1 MIIALSQ
8 KSQEKNWKE
17 NLLVFKELPKNRQP
31 FQFQYKKKLEK
42 LIKTD
47 KKSQKLYLTDYNL
60 LIVQDLWQVH
70 YQILLI
76 ILLKEFIKLNVNTDT
91 LIKNVKLAKSNT
103 KITKTVLN
111 TKALKMIYQNTN
123 V

>member
-1 MIIALSQ
+1 M
-8 KSQEKNWKE
+8 
-17 NLLVFKELPKNRQP
+17 
-31 FQFQYKKKLEK
+31 
-42 LIKTD
+42 IKTD

-91 LIKNVKLAKSNT
+91 LIKNVKLAESNT

-111 TKALKMIYQNTN
+111 TKALKMIY
-123 V
+123 

>member
-1 MIIALSQ
+1 M
-8 KSQEKNWKE
+8 
-17 NLLVFKELPKNRQP
+17 
-31 FQFQYKKKLEK
+31 
-42 LIKTD
+42 IKTD

-60 LIVQDLWQVH
+60 LIAQDLWQVH

-91 LIKNVKLAKSNT
+91 LIKNVKLAESNT

-111 TKALKMIYQNTN
+111 TKALKTIY
-123 V
+123 

>member
-1 MIIALSQ
+1 M
-8 KSQEKNWKE
+8 
-17 NLLVFKELPKNRQP
+17 
-31 FQFQYKKKLEK
+31 
-42 LIKTD
+42 IKTD

-60 LIVQDLWQVH
+60 HIAQDLWQVH

-91 LIKNVKLAKSNT
+91 LIKNVKLAESNT

-111 TKALKMIYQNTN
+111 TKALKIIY
-123 V
+123 

>member
-1 MIIALSQ
+1 M
-8 KSQEKNWKE
+8 
-17 NLLVFKELPKNRQP
+17 
-31 FQFQYKKKLEK
+31 
-42 LIKTD
+42 IKTD

-60 LIVQDLWQVH
+60 LIAQDLSQVH

-91 LIKNVKLAKSNT
+91 LIKNVKLAESNI

-111 TKALKMIYQNTN
+111 TKALKMFY
-123 V
+123 

>member
-1 MIIALSQ
+1 M
-8 KSQEKNWKE
+8 
-17 NLLVFKELPKNRQP
+17 
-31 FQFQYKKKLEK
+31 
-42 LIKTD
+42 IKTD

-111 TKALKMIYQNTN
+111 TIALKMIY
-123 V
+123 